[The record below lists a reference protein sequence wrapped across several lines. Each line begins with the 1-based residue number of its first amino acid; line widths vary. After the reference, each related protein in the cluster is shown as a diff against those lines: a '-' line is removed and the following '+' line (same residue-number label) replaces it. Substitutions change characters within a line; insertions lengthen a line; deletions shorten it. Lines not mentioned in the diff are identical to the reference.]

1 MLSRIAVLVAVSGL
15 SFAAAAEAPRLGRAE
30 PPAKAGG
37 AVRLATYN
45 VLNLFDAHDD
55 PTLSGDQDDM
65 RSVKSE
71 REKEAVAETL
81 QRLDA
86 DVVALQEVESLQALI
101 EFRNDHLQGLGYD
114 YVVSIDA
121 GDDRGIEQSL
131 LSRFPI
137 TEARVFPSMPLGGV
151 HPDKYGDEPNFNAGE
166 PIECRRSPLVAVV
179 TVPGEDGAKPYEI
192 TLFVVHHKSGRYND
206 YWRDKESAR
215 FSELIRAMQA
225 ADPNRNIAVLGD
237 FNATPTDIS
246 VRTYADAAGMTDVVQ
261 ERSPGDD
268 AQLTHE
274 SDRTIDMIWVNGAL
288 GRDLIPGSAFV
299 LGTPLRPRGADWRTT
314 PTPEG
319 YASDHLPVAVDLTP
333 VDR

>member
-1 MLSRIAVLVAVSGL
+1 MLSRVAVFVAVSGL

-30 PPAKAGG
+30 PPAKAAG

-45 VLNLFDAHDD
+45 VLNLFDGHDD
-55 PTLSGDQDDM
+55 PTLSGEQDDM
-65 RSVKSE
+65 TSVKPE
-71 REKEAVAETL
+71 REKVALAETL

-121 GDDRGIEQSL
+121 GDDRGIEQSI

-137 TEARVFPSMPLGGV
+137 REATVFPSMPLGGV
-151 HPDKYGDEPNFNAGE
+151 HPEKYGDEPNWNAGE
-166 PIECRRSPLVAVV
+166 PIECRRSPLQAVV
-179 TVPGEDGAKPYEI
+179 TIPGADGAKPYEL
-192 TLFVVHHKSGRYND
+192 TLFVVHHKSGKFNE
-206 YWRDKESAR
+206 YWREKESVR
-215 FSELIRAMQA
+215 FSELIRSLQA
-225 ADPNRNIAVLGD
+225 ADPNRNIALLGD
-237 FNATPTDIS
+237 FNASPTDRS
-246 VRTYADAAGMTDVVQ
+246 VRTYADAAGLTDIVQ

-288 GRDLIPGSAFV
+288 SRDLAPGSAFV
-299 LGTPLRPRGADWRTT
+299 LGTPLRARGADWRTT